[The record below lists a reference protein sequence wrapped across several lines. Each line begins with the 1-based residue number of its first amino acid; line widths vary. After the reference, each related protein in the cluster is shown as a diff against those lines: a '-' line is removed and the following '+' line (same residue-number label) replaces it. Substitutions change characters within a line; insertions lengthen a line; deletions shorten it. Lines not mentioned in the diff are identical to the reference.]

1 MILTNSSGAIVAT
14 GLVLCADVTGIAVM
28 IEGMT
33 GEMIDV
39 TIDEMTEETDATSV
53 ETNAGKTDATSVET
67 IDSNGVTTTG
77 LGDSKRELPRQFLF
91 YLSITLS

>member
-53 ETNAGKTDATSVET
+53 ET